1 MDDAAVP
8 PKLTPARAAGLIAGP
23 AAFAILAAVHPDS
36 LGRDGA
42 MVLGIAAWMGVWWIT
57 EAIPLG
63 ATSLLPLALFPLLGV
78 SSMRD
83 AAAPYAHDL
92 VFLFLAGFFIAA
104 ALQHWRAHARIAYGI
119 VGAVGGGSRRVV
131 FGVMLATAAISM
143 WISNTATAAM
153 MYPIALAIAEMADDS
168 VSGRNLRTALML
180 GVAYAASIGG
190 MSTLIGTPP
199 NLLFAGAAA
208 ELTGTRVGFT
218 QFMAIGVPAA
228 LVLLPGCWLL
238 LSLLFPSRDAL
249 REGAH
254 AAVAAR
260 RAELGRLAGGE
271 RLTMIV
277 FMATALAWLLR
288 ERKEIAGVVIPGLAD
303 IAPGLTDSGI
313 GVAGAL
319 LLFVIWGRGRDGA
332 RRPLLTWREARAI
345 PWEVLLVYGGGF
357 SLATAMDSSGL
368 ARWLGSL
375 MAGLGGLPDLVVFG
389 GLALLVLLLSEVA
402 SNTATAAMALPIAA
416 SLGYAIGEPPIALM
430 LVTALAASAG
440 FALPVAT
447 PPNLIVFGSGHVTV
461 RQMARAGVLL
471 DLMAVAVVVLL
482 VMLLHPVV
490 FGAD

>member
-1 MDDAAVP
+1 MDTAAP
-8 PKLTPARAAGLIAGP
+8 PTLSAARAAALVAGP
-23 AAFAILAAVHPDS
+23 VAFALLSSVAPAS
-36 LGRDGA
+36 LSREGA
-42 MVLGIAAWMGVWWIT
+42 LVLGVGAWIGIWWIT

-63 ATSLLPLALFPLLGV
+63 ATSLLPLVLFPLLGV
-78 SSMRD
+78 SSMRE
-83 AAAPYAHDL
+83 AAAPYANDL

-119 VGAVGGGSRRVV
+119 VGAVGGGGRRVV

-168 VSGRNLRTALML
+168 GPGRNLRTALML

-190 MSTLIGTPP
+190 MATLIGTPP

-208 ELTGTRVGFT
+208 ELTGTRIGFT

-238 LSLLFPSRDAL
+238 LMLLFPARAAL
-249 REGAH
+249 REGAQS
-254 AAVAAR
+254 AIAER
-260 RAELGRLAGGE
+260 RSELGRLVGGE
-271 RLTMIV
+271 RLTLGV
-277 FMATALAWLLR
+277 FALTAFAWFFR
-288 ERKEIAGVVIPGLAD
+288 ERKELAGLVVPGLTD
-303 IAPGLTDSGI
+303 LAPGLTDSGI

-319 LLFVIWGRGRDGA
+319 LLFVIWGRGPDGA

-357 SLATAMDSSGL
+357 SLATAMDGSGL
-368 ARWLGSL
+368 ARWLGAL
-375 MAGLGGLPDLVVFG
+375 MEGLGGLPDLVVFG

-416 SLGYAIGEPPIALM
+416 SLGYAIGEPPLALM
-430 LVTALAASAG
+430 LITALAASAG

-447 PPNLIVFGSGHVTV
+447 PPNLIVFGSGHISV
-461 RQMARAGVLL
+461 RQMARAGLLL

-482 VMLLHPVV
+482 VMLLYPVV
-490 FGAD
+490 FGG